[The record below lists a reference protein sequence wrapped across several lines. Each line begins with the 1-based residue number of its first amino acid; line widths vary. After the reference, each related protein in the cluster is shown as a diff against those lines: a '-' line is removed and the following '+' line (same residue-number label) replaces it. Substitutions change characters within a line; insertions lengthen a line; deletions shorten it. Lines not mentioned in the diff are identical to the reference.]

1 VVRVPWCEPT
11 EGFLFDR
18 ESRMTTA
25 LNEWLVMNRSRS
37 QPTWEKSFFGPG
49 LGQCLV
55 REWAV
60 GHFSLQ
66 DWFQAMSHVFLLRF

>member
-25 LNEWLVMNRSRS
+25 LNEWLVMNGS
-37 QPTWEKSFFGPG
+37 
-49 LGQCLV
+49 
-55 REWAV
+55 
-60 GHFSLQ
+60 
-66 DWFQAMSHVFLLRF
+66 